1 MSHPRAQN
9 FTDIVLAW
17 SKERESLG
25 CVQPYTAKKS
35 AQKALLLAPWIGA
48 TRIDRIEPRSI
59 TEGLVSLG
67 TNGGRKGDGLSSG
80 TLRAVHLA
88 GTQAVDWAI
97 ANNLAKANPF
107 KQVARPRA
115 SYRTSKYL
123 TMGQASRLA
132 SEMHSLTH
140 RMVVC
145 GNVIRASFALAAC
158 IALATG
164 MRRGEIF
171 ALDWAAIDTVHG
183 RINVSKAVKADSTVG
198 VPKSTSGIRSV
209 AIGKY
214 LSDLLIDIKAWQAM
228 VLPEKPWDSPQF
240 VIADSQGN
248 RASMNSFEHWWRTWA
263 EENSLGGL
271 RFHELRHTHATLLI
285 SSGVDVKTVQ
295 MRLGHASAEITMS
308 CYAHALPLSDGNAAN
323 SLDSALFS

>member
-1 MSHPRAQN
+1 MSQPRMKN
-9 FTDIVLAW
+9 FNDTVLAW
-17 SKERESLG
+17 TKEREFLG

-35 AQKALLLAPWIGA
+35 AQKALLLAPWIGT
-48 TRIDRIEPRSI
+48 TRIDKIEPRSI
-59 TEGLVSLG
+59 AEGLISLG
-67 TNGGRKGDGLSSG
+67 TNGGRKGEGLSSG

-97 ANNLAKANPF
+97 VNNLAKSNPF
-107 KQVARPRA
+107 KQVVRPRA
-115 SYRTSKYL
+115 NYRTSRYL
-123 TMGQASRLA
+123 TMSQASGLA
-132 SEMHSLTH
+132 SDMQSFVR
-140 RMVVC
+140 RMVI
-145 GNVIRASFALAAC
+145 GGDILRASFALAAC

-164 MRRGEIF
+164 LRRGEIF
-171 ALDWAAIDTVHG
+171 ALDWAAVDTSNS
-183 RINVSKAVKADSTVG
+183 RINVSKAVKADGNVG

-209 AIGKY
+209 AIGRC
-214 LSDLLIDIKAWQAM
+214 LSELLVDIKAWQTI
-228 VLPEKPWDSPQF
+228 VFPEKQWDSPQF
-240 VIADSQGN
+240 LIADAQGN
-248 RASMNSFEHWWRTWA
+248 RASLNSFEHWWRSWV

-308 CYAHALPLSDGNAAN
+308 CYAHALPLSDGNAAS